1 MSGNTVAAISS
12 LVMRGAVG
20 LRAIQFALERRG
32 STVWSVP
39 TVVMPWHPGH
49 GPSTRTAMGDLPR
62 QLAELAGLARSV
74 DAVITGYFASAE
86 QVGAAATF
94 IAAVRAARPEAPIL
108 VDPVTGDERGRY
120 VPDEVADAI
129 RDDLVPLADVA
140 TPNVNE
146 LRDFVGDGPVV
157 AAARRLGAPTVVV
170 TSVVEGGETIGAM
183 AVTPDEAVVAE
194 HRRVEPAP
202 RGTGDLF
209 GAVFLSARLAGADER
224 AALEEASAATLG
236 VVEASP
242 ADTLAL
248 CAAQEVI
255 AAPPLGTVTMRP
267 A

>member
-1 MSGNTVAAISS
+1 
-12 LVMRGAVG
+12 
-20 LRAIQFALERRG
+20 
-32 STVWSVP
+32 
-39 TVVMPWHPGH
+39 
-49 GPSTRTAMGDLPR
+49 
-62 QLAELAGLARSV
+62 
-74 DAVITGYFASAE
+74 
-86 QVGAAATF
+86 
-94 IAAVRAARPEAPIL
+94 
-108 VDPVTGDERGRY
+108 
-120 VPDEVADAI
+120 
-129 RDDLVPLADVA
+129 
-140 TPNVNE
+140 
-146 LRDFVGDGPVV
+146 
-157 AAARRLGAPTVVV
+157 
-170 TSVVEGGETIGAM
+170 VVEGGETIGAM

-248 CAAQEVI
+248 SAAQEVI